1 MEVHGFWTKRMGKSY
16 LASDE
21 TKSTQAGAD
30 SASPATSDLH
40 LFRSGA
46 MDVMGTVS
54 IEAPY
59 RKRG

>member
-1 MEVHGFWTKRMGKSY
+1 MGKSY